1 MDRHFK
7 LTLIALASPGKP
19 AKPMAM
25 RTTAL
30 TLLALSG
37 LLLASCASDRSE
49 KADYEERQQIR
60 HQGQNE
66 ANHAADQGRSDL
78 DRATAK

>member
-1 MDRHFK
+1 M
-7 LTLIALASPGKP
+7 TSIVLASPGKP
-19 AKPMAM
+19 AKPIRM
-25 RTTAL
+25 RTAAL

-66 ANHAADQGRSDL
+66 ANRAADQGRNDL